1 MPVEASLTRVRIDEL
16 LQFLPRFEAPDRV
29 FIQRWAGGKEG
40 PDGARTMPYPV
51 YADDVQAFFRL
62 AGQPW
67 WSDYGYHPARAR
79 EMLEDDAFVARATLA
94 EVKTMLTYCVRGERF
109 ADGFWAAMLE
119 QGRVVALLRRLA
131 VLRDSVVT

>member
-1 MPVEASLTRVRIDEL
+1 VPVEESITRARIDEL
-16 LQFLPRFEAPDRV
+16 LQFLPRFEAPDRA

-40 PDGARTMPYPV
+40 PDGPMTMPYPV
-51 YADDVQAFFRL
+51 YAEDVQAFFRL

-67 WSDYGYHPARAR
+67 WSDYDYHPARAR

-109 ADGFWAAMLE
+109 GDGFWAAMLE

-131 VLRDSVVT
+131 VLRDTVVT